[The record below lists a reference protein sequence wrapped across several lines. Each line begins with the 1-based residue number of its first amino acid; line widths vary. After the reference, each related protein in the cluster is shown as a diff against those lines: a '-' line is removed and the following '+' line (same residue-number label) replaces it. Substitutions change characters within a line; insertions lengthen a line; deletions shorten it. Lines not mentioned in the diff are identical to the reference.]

1 VTKKEDIMNLKEY
14 FESKNGTGVLATSD
28 ASGRVDAAIYARP
41 HVMEDGLVS
50 FIMADRLSHKNLES
64 NPHAVFLFK
73 EDVPGYRGTRL
84 FLTKMREEQDTDL
97 LHSLRRRKY
106 TPEQE
111 AAMRPLYLVFFHV
124 DVELPLVG
132 S

>member
-1 VTKKEDIMNLKEY
+1 MKLKEY
-14 FESKNGTGVLATSD
+14 FESNTGTGVLATSD

-41 HVMEDGLVS
+41 HVMEDGLLA
-50 FIMADRLSHKNLES
+50 FIMTNRLTHKNLES

-73 EDVPGYRGTRL
+73 EDGPGYLGTRL
-84 FLTKMREEQDTDL
+84 FLTKLREEEDTAL
-97 LHSLRRRKY
+97 LDTLRRRKY
-106 TPEQE
+106 TPQQE

-124 DVELPLVG
+124 DAELPLVG